1 MKETKEMPFGK
12 RFKVGNFEYLKITRV
27 LGKKELNEL
36 RNQIGIPQS
45 VRKHLQRGGLPYI
58 LVQSIGGSWSISFS
72 CGTAMYNF
80 IDFQNGNGE
89 TGEKALYNLFIMMY
103 SDTAILGDNEY
114 WNDKK
119 KALDAF
125 MKRCNKA
132 VSKEEDDKELEAVK
146 KHEEAK
152 ATIVDMENELKKIED
167 EGK

>member
-1 MKETKEMPFGK
+1 MKEVKEMPFGK
-12 RFKVGNFEYLKITRV
+12 RFRVGNFEYLKITRV

-58 LVQSIGGSWSISFS
+58 LVQTISGIWSISFA
-72 CGTAMYNF
+72 CGSAMYNF
-80 IDFQNGNGE
+80 IEYQNGNGE

-125 MKRCNKA
+125 MKRCNEKK
-132 VSKEEDDKELEAVK
+132 VSKEEDDKELDALRSE
-146 KHEEAK
+146 EEAR
-152 ATIVDMENELKKIED
+152 ANIVDMANNLKED
-167 EGK
+167 